1 MKGWKDLP
9 TWTPIIALV
18 VLVAIFSALRPSIF
32 LTIGNLRSVL
42 NQQAVLVLVT
52 LGLTQVLIIGQFDL
66 SIGSVMSIAG
76 AVSAGLVSRTAI
88 GVFPSYFAV
97 LVIGVVV
104 GLLNGVIVEIFGVNA
119 LVATLA
125 VASLLD
131 GLTLWYTNGETLFK
145 GIPPSFLTVD
155 RWHVFEIQGAVVYMI
170 VLCFALWWMARRLP
184 IGRYMY
190 ATGSNR
196 VAAGLVGVPVR
207 GMTIFGFVLSA
218 VIAAFAGALQAGH
231 DGSVEPLFGNA
242 YLLPAFAA
250 AFLGAST
257 LSKGNFHVWGSL
269 IGAYL
274 IAIGTNGFVIL
285 GAPFYTQQIFAGAML
300 LLATA
305 SPGVLRVIRAAVDTR
320 WRRTPMSHPIS
331 ASGPPIEGSRP
342 TSRL

>member
-1 MKGWKDLP
+1 M
-9 TWTPIIALV
+9 
-18 VLVAIFSALRPSIF
+18 
-32 LTIGNLRSVL
+32 
-42 NQQAVLVLVT
+42 
-52 LGLTQVLIIGQFDL
+52 
-66 SIGSVMSIAG
+66 
-76 AVSAGLVSRTAI
+76 
-88 GVFPSYFAV
+88 
-97 LVIGVVV
+97 
-104 GLLNGVIVEIFGVNA
+104 
-119 LVATLA
+119 
-125 VASLLD
+125 
-131 GLTLWYTNGETLFK
+131 TLWYTNGETLFK

-155 RWHVFEIQGAVVYMI
+155 RWCIFGIQGAVIYMI
-170 VLCFALWWMARRLP
+170 LLCFTLWWVARRLP

-207 GMTIFGFVLSA
+207 GMTIFGFVLSG

-285 GAPFYTQQIFAGAML
+285 GAPFYTQQIFAGGML

-305 SPGVLRVIRAAVDTR
+305 SPGVLRVIRASIESR
-320 WRRTPMSHPIS
+320 RQRTPSTPPVS
-331 ASGPPIEGSRP
+331 RSGPPIEQTAP
-342 TSRL
+342 TSPS